1 MKKLLLIMGAL
12 LLFASSSFA
21 IQKRV
26 ILSPKEAFSYSV
38 KRVGNVLHVNVTPA
52 LGIYV
57 YDDKL
62 KFEVIK
68 PKQIDYTSKI
78 KRPKPIS
85 YQEHLVHMDPVDV
98 EIPIAMIKK
107 DINDESFTF
116 RLSFQGCAKA
126 GICYSPMHYDYMFF
140 FDE

>member
-1 MKKLLLIMGAL
+1 MKKLLLLMGAFL
-12 LLFASSSFA
+12 LLSSSAFA
-21 IQKRV
+21 IQQRV

-38 KRVGNVLHVNVTPA
+38 KRVKNVLHVNVTPA
-52 LGIYV
+52 KDIYV

-68 PKQIDYTSKI
+68 PKQIDYSEKVD
-78 KRPKPIS
+78 RPKPIN
-85 YQEHLVHMDPVDV
+85 YQEHFVHMSPVDV
-98 EIPIAMIKK
+98 EIPIDMIKK
-107 DINDESFTF
+107 DVNDESFTF
-116 RLSFQGCAKA
+116 RLTFQGCAKA